1 MNLPAPAIN
10 DRPVCPFCDQRCFE
24 TTSGPAP
31 EGVPGPIDGAGN
43 IVYLV
48 ELDSLSPI
56 SGRFR
61 RKILEQN
68 PNAASGAP
76 VIYVGLT
83 ALTPAERLHNHFS
96 GYKGSRLVRL
106 HGRRLV
112 EIREGVVLGRR
123 MSVAGLRR
131 LVELTTRSLESD
143 EAWEQ
148 EAAAILRQEG
158 FTAYSR

>member
-1 MNLPAPAIN
+1 MNPPLLAS
-10 DRPVCPFCDQRCFE
+10 DTRPVCPYCGQRCFE
-24 TTSGPAP
+24 TTDGLATKSVRGRS
-31 EGVPGPIDGAGN
+31 DGAGN

-48 ELDSLSPI
+48 ELDSLSTI

-112 EIREGVVLGRR
+112 EIREEVVLGRR